1 MTEATFKKCSLEY
14 PIKEDR
20 GGDTAK
26 REILM
31 KRTLLA
37 AIGAMS
43 LLLTACGSDTA
54 DEGTNGSDGNGGDD
68 KIKVGVVL
76 KTLSSEYWSYVGAG
90 VEAAAEDLDVD
101 VQLLGPASETAY
113 DEQNNML
120 ETMLADDSIDAMV
133 IAPLQPDSVVSVLGD
148 TDKHVLFVDT
158 DAPYDAKVSYIGTGN
173 EGAARAGGEAAAE
186 IAGEGAEAAWIG
198 GVQGNT
204 TSDQREAGF
213 IAGLEAGGVTV
224 VAKQYADGLADKAS
238 SVMENIL
245 TSNPNLTVVVTNNDE
260 MAAGAARAAQAAGR
274 DLTIFGFDGIQAGV
288 QNVID
293 GTVTGTV
300 AQDPYGMGY
309 QAVEAAVAA
318 AKGETVEEFIDTG
331 SQIVTAEN
339 AEDYLATLR
348 EQLGEN

>member
-1 MTEATFKKCSLEY
+1 MKK
-14 PIKEDR
+14 
-20 GGDTAK
+20 
-26 REILM
+26 
-31 KRTLLA
+31 TLLA
-37 AIGAMS
+37 TIGAMS
-43 LLLTACGSDTA
+43 LVLSACGT
-54 DEGTNGSDGNGGDD
+54 GTSETESDGSGNSGGDET
-68 KIKVGVVL
+68 IKVGVVL

-90 VEAAAEDLDVD
+90 VEAAAEDLGVE

-120 ETMLADDSIDAMV
+120 ETMLADDAMDAIV
-133 IAPLQPDSVVSVLGD
+133 IAPLQPDSVVSVLGG
-148 TDKHVLFVDT
+148 TEKPILFVDT
-158 DAPYDAKVSYIGTGN
+158 DAPFENKVSYIGTGN
-173 EGAARAGGEAAAE
+173 EEAARTGGEAAAE

-224 VAKQYADGLADKAS
+224 VAKQYAEGLADKAAS
-238 SVMENIL
+238 TMENIL

-260 MAAGAARAAQAAGR
+260 MAAGAARAADAAGR
-274 DLTIFGFDGIQAGV
+274 ELVIFGFDGIQAGV

-309 QAVEAAVAA
+309 KSVEAAVAA
-318 AKGETVEEFIDTG
+318 IKGETVEEFIDTG
-331 SQIVTAEN
+331 SRIITSEN

-348 EQLGEN
+348 EQLGE